1 MDASLLGRTSTL
13 LYTDFYQLTMAQL
26 YFRHGL
32 HTRPVQFDYFYRSN
46 PDYGSHQAGF
56 CIFAGLEWLVGW
68 MEKARFDQQA
78 LVYLRRHQGSTGKR
92 LFSVKFLDWLAD
104 NGDFQA
110 ISMRALAE
118 GRVVHPGAPLV
129 TVCGEIGKAQI
140 LESALLNHLNYATLI
155 ATKAARIKEAG
166 AGGTVI
172 EFGMRRA
179 HHTAADAG
187 ARAALI
193 GGVDFTSNTG
203 ISYRLGYPPKGT
215 HAHSMVQLFMALGEG
230 ELGAFRA
237 YADIYPDDCLLLV
250 DTVNTL
256 ESGIPNAIRVFEEL
270 QRRGHQPVGIRLDS
284 GDLAY
289 LSVRAAKMLNDAG
302 FSDTVI
308 VLSNKIDEMVLLQIL
323 QQIQVEAPR
332 YGVDPDALI
341 KRLVYGVGTR
351 LITSGGCGALDGVY
365 KMTGVE
371 TNRQWVPTTKI
382 SDSPDKRLIPGKKQV
397 WRVYGADGMA
407 TADLIGL
414 DTESPGDTDTLILH
428 HPHKQNICRTLQGK
442 EIQVLEPLLI
452 DILRNGRCVYDFPP
466 LETLRAYRDKDIGKL
481 DPGVKRLINP
491 HIYHVSLTD
500 KLWRLKQDVMR
511 KQMGKSM

>member
-1 MDASLLGRTSTL
+1 
-13 LYTDFYQLTMAQL
+13 
-26 YFRHGL
+26 
-32 HTRPVQFDYFYRSN
+32 
-46 PDYGSHQAGF
+46 
-56 CIFAGLEWLVGW
+56 
-68 MEKARFDQQA
+68 
-78 LVYLRRHQGSTGKR
+78 
-92 LFSVKFLDWLAD
+92 
-104 NGDFQA
+104 
-110 ISMRALAE
+110 
-118 GRVVHPGAPLV
+118 
-129 TVCGEIGKAQI
+129 
-140 LESALLNHLNYATLI
+140 
-155 ATKAARIKEAG
+155 
-166 AGGTVI
+166 
-172 EFGMRRA
+172 
-179 HHTAADAG
+179 
-187 ARAALI
+187 
-193 GGVDFTSNTG
+193 
-203 ISYRLGYPPKGT
+203 
-215 HAHSMVQLFMALGEG
+215 MVQLFMALGEG